1 MPRLETLTERPSEH
15 KAMPDEQFETWLA
28 NEETVL
34 RGVLERISPAELANI
49 KLMWRGMNGEDI
61 FDFLE
66 GKAPSIHL
74 DSYRPNATTD
84 PHKAISYI
92 GDSRLSFNCAIGFMT
107 NEDRMKVDSALN
119 VIKQDVPEEAMEYQK
134 GNFIVNGDIAPED
147 ARYIIIRPHGK
158 KPGEVGAEIIY
169 RINSKKIP
177 RQKDGY
183 RENYRA
189 AA

>member
-34 RGVLERISPAELANI
+34 RGGLERISPAELANI

-92 GDSRLSFNCAIGFMT
+92 GDSRLSFNCAIGFM
-107 NEDRMKVDSALN
+107 
-119 VIKQDVPEEAMEYQK
+119 
-134 GNFIVNGDIAPED
+134 
-147 ARYIIIRPHGK
+147 
-158 KPGEVGAEIIY
+158 
-169 RINSKKIP
+169 P
-177 RQKDGY
+177 RQLRLCAMLKKRRNILKSAWMVFSGTS
-183 RENYRA
+183 RMNTSGA
-189 AA
+189 